1 MIGRGGPH
9 TTLHFIRH
17 GDAVPS
23 SEHALASDSGYDV
36 LSLSAKGR
44 VQAEALAERVAGT
57 IELSAIY
64 SSPTLRAK
72 ETAEAVARATRL
84 EVRLDTRIREV
95 YLGDESVA
103 GFAPEERARV
113 VRERLEMLAN
123 IALRDGSWAA
133 VPGVEPTSEVR
144 ARMFSAVDD
153 ILAAH
158 PSGHVAIVSH
168 AGSINA
174 YLASLLGIPRDF
186 FFPIGNTSL
195 NSVRVADG
203 RAMLLRLNDTA
214 HLEKGVASY
223 RA

>member
-1 MIGRGGPH
+1 MIGRSGPH

-23 SEHALASDSGYDV
+23 AEHALESGSGYDV

-57 IELSAIY
+57 IDLAAIY

-72 ETAEAVARATRL
+72 ETAEALARATRR
-84 EVRLDTRIREV
+84 EVRLDPRIREV

-103 GFAPEERARV
+103 DFAPEERARV

-144 ARMFSAVDD
+144 ARMLAAVDD

-214 HLEKGVASY
+214 HLEKGVASQ

>member
-1 MIGRGGPH
+1 MIGRGAPH

-23 SEHALASDSGYDV
+23 SEQALESGSGYDV

-57 IELSAIY
+57 IEVAAIY
-64 SSPTLRAK
+64 TSPTLRAK
-72 ETAEAVARATRL
+72 ETAETIARATGL
-84 EVRLDTRIREV
+84 DVRLDPRIREV
-95 YLGDESVA
+95 YLGDESVER
-103 GFAPEERARV
+103 FAPADRARV

-133 VPGVEPTSEVR
+133 VPGVEPTAEVR
-144 ARMFSAVDD
+144 ARMTAAVDD

-158 PSGHVAIVSH
+158 PSGHIAIVSH
-168 AGSINA
+168 AGSINV

-195 NSVRVADG
+195 SSVRVADG
-203 RAMLLRLNDTA
+203 RAMLVRLNDTA